1 MRLSNTVGCTLCHCS
16 DMKTPVPRS
25 MAYEGKL
32 CKFCKQSYPFSS
44 FILSSAVE
52 VLALTVLNLSSNF
65 VIFCFACDFL
75 ANFNIQFL
83 WKKSEHPLDCTV
95 LGELG
100 LSAAISAISGQGR
113 AAETISTI
121 HFLYIRFLQA
131 GLKKRVKGGNGARN
145 G

>member
-1 MRLSNTVGCTLCHCS
+1 MRLSNIVGCTLCHCS

-83 WKKSEHPLDCTV
+83 WKKIRAST
-95 LGELG
+95 G
-100 LSAAISAISGQGR
+100 LHSARRTRPVSSNQCNKWTRQGCR
-113 AAETISTI
+113 NHQHNSFLI
-121 HFLYIRFLQA
+121 HKIPSSRTE
-131 GLKKRVKGGNGARN
+131 KES
-145 G
+145 